1 MTSRRKFTNKFK
13 TNAASLVLEQGYS
26 TQEAAK
32 DKGVSQTSIQRWVR
46 KRKAEM
52 SGITLQGKAITAEQV
67 IIKRLEARIEQLE
80 LDNNIL
86 IKASALYLHSNTKR

>member
-1 MTSRRKFTNKFK
+1 MTSRRKFTKKFK

-26 TQEAAK
+26 TLEAAK
-32 DKGVSQTSIQRWVR
+32 AKGVSETSIRRWTR

-52 SGITLQGKAITAEQV
+52 SGMTPQGKAISAEQG
-67 IIKRLEARIEQLE
+67 IIKKLEARIEELE
-80 LDNNIL
+80 LDNDIL